1 MSRNSFPYQE
11 TILQWLWEEML
22 FSTKGLKTTC
32 GKSIQIIHQGTLNL
46 TDGPDFKQAKLL
58 IDGLV
63 WHGSVEMHLKS
74 TNWKQHGHQSDSNYN
89 NVILHVVV
97 EHLPVAVTC
106 SDGNQPFTLNL
117 LPHLNKDIEPFLKA
131 FFQEDT
137 LPCANV
143 HFISEAAFL
152 AQLEKAHL
160 EYLEKKVSD
169 FFSFYN
175 PESLQ
180 SAAWKNALMISIFD
194 GFGISQNRVP
204 MQQLAHNL
212 QKENYDSLE
221 EFLQHANELAFDN
234 NEDYNWNYKSA
245 RPANHPAHRVK
256 QAVEFSYLL
265 LETPFSSFLKTDA
278 LNLWKSWG
286 KSLGYSYTGRIKIIY
301 GTVFIP
307 ALYALASMFAH
318 QNLKSS
324 ALKEWC
330 NLQSPIPKSLLAP
343 FQSLPIPAQIY
354 SKKLGSV
361 YQLHNYCRPKQC
373 SKCFVLKKAFQS

>member
-1 MSRNSFPYQE
+1 
-11 TILQWLWEEML
+11 ML
-22 FSTKGLKTTC
+22 FSTNGLKTTC
-32 GKSIQIIHQGTLNL
+32 GKSIQILRQGILNL
-46 TDGPDFKQAKLL
+46 SDGPDFKQAKLL

-74 TNWKQHGHQSDSNYN
+74 ANWKQHGHQSDSNYN

-97 EHLPVAVTC
+97 EHSPTAVTC
-106 SDGNQPFTLNL
+106 LDGNQPFTLNL
-117 LPHLNKDIEPFLKA
+117 LPYLSKDIESFLKA
-131 FFQEDT
+131 FFQEHI
-137 LPCANV
+137 LPCAHVN
-143 HFISEAAFL
+143 FISEAAFR

-169 FFSFYN
+169 FFSFFN

-180 SAAWKNALMISIFD
+180 SIAWKNALMLSIFD
-194 GFGISQNRVP
+194 GFGISQNRAP

-212 QKENYDSLE
+212 QKKSYNSLD
-221 EFLQHANELAFDN
+221 EFLKYATTLAFDSN
-234 NEDYNWNYKSA
+234 ANYGWNYKSA
-245 RPANHPAHRVK
+245 RPANHPTHRVK

-265 LETPFSSFLKTDA
+265 LETPFSYFLKKDA
-278 LNLWKSWG
+278 LNLWKNWS
-286 KSLGYSYTGRIKIIY
+286 KTLGYSYTGRIKILY

-318 QNLKSS
+318 QDLKSS

-330 NLQSPIPKSLLAP
+330 DMQNPIPKSLLTP

-361 YQLHNYCRPKQC
+361 HQLHNYCRPKQC